1 MSHTK
6 PAYMNVLIVQEYE
19 TASGKGRN
27 WTKVGVAFPHA
38 ERTRIQHRPGGLPAR
53 RQAGRP
59 SAAERR
65 QRRSDKREPSEV
77 STPEGGLIRKPF
89 SLLEGP
95 QGPSIFA

>member
-38 ERTRIQHRPGGLPAR
+38 EGPGFNIDLAAFPRDGKLVVLPPQSDGSDDRTKESRPKSAR
-53 RQAGRP
+53 PKAG
-59 SAAERR
+59 
-65 QRRSDKREPSEV
+65 
-77 STPEGGLIRKPF
+77 
-89 SLLEGP
+89 
-95 QGPSIFA
+95 